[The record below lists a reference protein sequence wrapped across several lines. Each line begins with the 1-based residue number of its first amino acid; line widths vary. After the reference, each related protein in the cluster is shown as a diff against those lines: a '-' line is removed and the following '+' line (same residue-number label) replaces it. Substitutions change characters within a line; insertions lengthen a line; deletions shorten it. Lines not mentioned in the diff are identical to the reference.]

1 MPWRVLPD
9 GRCVPM
15 SRTEDLMSDA
25 QALRE
30 DLERVIIE
38 ASEIAAESR
47 DLVATV
53 RKSRRLRTTTL
64 RIVRSAEDL

>member
-1 MPWRVLPD
+1 
-9 GRCVPM
+9 M

-47 DLVATV
+47 HLVATV